1 MNRTSAFIKE
11 APEGP
16 LTPFTLWG
24 WQDVGSLQS
33 ERGPLPEPTNAN
45 AVSLDCQSP

>member
-11 APEGP
+11 APERP
-16 LTPFTLWG
+16 LWG
-24 WQDVGSLQS
+24 WQDIGSLQS
-33 ERGPLPEPTNAN
+33 ETGPLPEPTSAN